1 MKTSIFGISNKTRL
15 IVESIEN
22 FCDEIEI
29 FDFIVDYDF
38 TNEQIDKRKIKI
50 NIENNLRNNFEI
62 LKNKADYIF
71 LASNSDILNSYFY
84 QKIINDFDKNRIQMI
99 ISNKDLYGMYKDK
112 NYSVINSFD
121 PNKNELISII
131 RS

>member
-29 FDFIVDYDF
+29 FDFIFDYDF
-38 TNEQIDKRKIKI
+38 TNEQTDKRKIKI
-50 NIENNLRNNFEI
+50 NIESNLKNNFEI
-62 LKNKADYIF
+62 LKNNADYIF
-71 LASNSDILNSYFY
+71 LSSNSDILNSYFY

>member
-38 TNEQIDKRKIKI
+38 TNEQTDKRKIKI

-62 LKNKADYIF
+62 LKNQHLKSQTF
-71 LASNSDILNSYFY
+71 TF
-84 QKIINDFDKNRIQMI
+84 F
-99 ISNKDLYGMYKDK
+99 
-112 NYSVINSFD
+112 
-121 PNKNELISII
+121 
-131 RS
+131 

>member
-62 LKNKADYIF
+62 LKNNADYIF

-112 NYSVINSFD
+112 NYSVINSLD

>member
-50 NIENNLRNNFEI
+50 NIENNLRNDFEI
-62 LKNKADYIF
+62 LKNNADYIF

-121 PNKNELISII
+121 PSKNELISII

>member
-38 TNEQIDKRKIKI
+38 TNEQTDKRKIKI

-62 LKNKADYIF
+62 LKKFPKSSDFKIGETDRIF
-71 LASNSDILNSYFY
+71 E
-84 QKIINDFDKNRIQMI
+84 R
-99 ISNKDLYGMYKDK
+99 
-112 NYSVINSFD
+112 
-121 PNKNELISII
+121 
-131 RS
+131 R

>member
-29 FDFIVDYDF
+29 FDFIEDYDF
-38 TNEQIDKRKIKI
+38 TNEQTDKRKIKI

-62 LKNKADYIF
+62 LKNNADYIF

-112 NYSVINSFD
+112 NYSVINSLD

>member
-29 FDFIVDYDF
+29 FDFIIDYDF
-38 TNEQIDKRKIKI
+38 TNEQTDKRKIKI

-62 LKNKADYIF
+62 LKKNADYIF

-112 NYSVINSFD
+112 NYHVINSFD

>member
-62 LKNKADYIF
+62 LKNNADYIF

>member
-38 TNEQIDKRKIKI
+38 TNEQTDKRKIKI

-62 LKNKADYIF
+62 LKNNADYIF

>member
-38 TNEQIDKRKIKI
+38 TNEQTDKRKIKI

-62 LKNKADYIF
+62 LKNNADYIF
-71 LASNSDILNSYFY
+71 LACNSDILNSYFY

-112 NYSVINSFD
+112 NYSVINSLD

>member
-38 TNEQIDKRKIKI
+38 TNEQTDKRKIKI

-62 LKNKADYIF
+62 LKNNADYIF
-71 LASNSDILNSYFY
+71 LSSNSDILNSYFY

-112 NYSVINSFD
+112 NYSVINSLD

>member
-50 NIENNLRNNFEI
+50 NIENNLRNNFKI
-62 LKNKADYIF
+62 LKNNADYIF

>member
-29 FDFIVDYDF
+29 FDFIFDYDF
-38 TNEQIDKRKIKI
+38 ANEQTDKRKIKI
-50 NIENNLRNNFEI
+50 NIESNLKNNFEI
-62 LKNKADYIF
+62 LKNNADYIF
-71 LASNSDILNSYFY
+71 LSSNSDILNSYFY

-112 NYSVINSFD
+112 NYSVINSLD

>member
-62 LKNKADYIF
+62 LKNNADYIF
-71 LASNSDILNSYFY
+71 LVSNSDILNSYFY

>member
-38 TNEQIDKRKIKI
+38 TNEQTDKRKIKI

-62 LKNKADYIF
+62 LKNNADYIF

-112 NYSVINSFD
+112 NYSVINSLD

>member
-29 FDFIVDYDF
+29 FDFTPDYDF
-38 TNEQIDKRKIKI
+38 TNEQTDKRKIKI

-62 LKNKADYIF
+62 LKNNADYIF

>member
-38 TNEQIDKRKIKI
+38 TNEQTDKRKIKI

-62 LKNKADYIF
+62 LKNNADYIF

-84 QKIINDFDKNRIQMI
+84 QKIINDFDINRIQMI

-112 NYSVINSFD
+112 NYSVINSLD